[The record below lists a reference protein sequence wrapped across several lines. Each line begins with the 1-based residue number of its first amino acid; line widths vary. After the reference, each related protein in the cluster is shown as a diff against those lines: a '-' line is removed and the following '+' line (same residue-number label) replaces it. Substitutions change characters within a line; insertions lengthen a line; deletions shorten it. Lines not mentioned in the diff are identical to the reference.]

1 MLPAYIIRVLFQYC
15 AVSVDGCNI
24 EMGAHTSVGTPTYGG
39 TSQTTYSCINSNGNC
54 NYDVHVIG
62 NYESNGHTGTTN
74 VYISVSGEGTK
85 PLILVFE
92 SYEPVN
98 WILSI
103 PSGVIIQRV
112 LLVCVV
118 IVKSLHICHPCC
130 TCRAGS
136 EQTLSLCYNN
146 DCVTD

>member
-1 MLPAYIIRVLFQYC
+1 MLIFGYNKLFACLQHLFRYH
-15 AVSVDGCNI
+15 AAKVDGCNI
-24 EMGAHTSVGTPTYGG
+24 ELGADSSVGTPTYEGN
-39 TSQTTYSCINSNGNC
+39 SQTTYSCVNSDDNC

-62 NYESNGHTGTTN
+62 NYESNGHTGFRVHNTGTTN

-103 PSGVIIQRV
+103 PSGVVIERV
-112 LLVCVV
+112 LLVRIDV
-118 IVKSLHICHPCC
+118 
-130 TCRAGS
+130 
-136 EQTLSLCYNN
+136 
-146 DCVTD
+146 